1 METAKRQKYPEK
13 CRKKESTAHPKAK
26 RCFPEGKEACYY
38 SLFSTVVSTLPDNI
52 AYVRI
57 RVLFN
62 RGASHPH
69 ALPIGR
75 MYLPAFVC
83 QHNYTRSSKKI
94 CRKNTILPDIPSA
107 SAFGESTPVT
117 GHASFAKPKLTL
129 AIWAAYLVLCLLP
142 LNSTGLESRRH
153 WVADPFYHHFSR
165 NFSQSV
171 AISVAVSAPI

>member
-1 METAKRQKYPEK
+1 MVAECPQKS
-13 CRKKESTAHPKAK
+13 RKKESTAHPKAK

-75 MYLPAFVC
+75 MYLRAFVC
-83 QHNYTRSSKKI
+83 QHNYTRYNKKI
-94 CRKNTILPDIPSA
+94 CRKNSILPDIPSL
-107 SAFGESTPVT
+107 SAFREPTAIA
-117 GHASFAKPKLTL
+117 GHASFAKPQLML
-129 AIWAAYLVLCLLP
+129 AIWAAYLILRLLP
-142 LNSTGLESRRH
+142 LHSTGLESRWR
-153 WVADPFYHHFSR
+153 WDA
-165 NFSQSV
+165 
-171 AISVAVSAPI
+171 